1 MEDKNKKEPNVKVYV
16 EGGCTFIIKREFE
29 KGGTTILEQM
39 LSLLLDIME
48 KKELDLNDKA

>member
-48 KKELDLNDKA
+48 KKELELKDKA